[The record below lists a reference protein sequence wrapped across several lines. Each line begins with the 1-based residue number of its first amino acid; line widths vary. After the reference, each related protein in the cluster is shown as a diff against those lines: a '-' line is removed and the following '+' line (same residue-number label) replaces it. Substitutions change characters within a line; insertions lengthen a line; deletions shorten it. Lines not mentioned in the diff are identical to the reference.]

1 MFQNQKWTYGFLMI
15 VCAIFMGLGFSSPT
29 LAQTCGGNIP
39 CECGDNVE
47 FNRTL
52 VYGQDPIVRAVCPG
66 DGLIMNTPGVVLN
79 LNGNKIFGSGS
90 GVGILIGDG
99 VNNVTI
105 ENTGGGGAGP
115 DNFGVG
121 IATAGQTSG
130 SRISAVRPHANG
142 LGTIPRGDG
151 IFLNGDG
158 NVLIG
163 ILAKN
168 NGNNG
173 VTVIGNSNRLEGH
186 NDEYNGVHGIFVD
199 GNGNE
204 LIANLA
210 SENRKKSPGAG
221 IMVTGDGNTIERSR
235 ITKMNTWGI
244 VVQGDSNTLTQN
256 SVTKQDIDGIIVHG
270 DGNVLTDNKSQSSK
284 GVGISVEEDDGVPSS
299 DPAAST
305 GNIVSGNRQNPQCSI
320 YGVTLPKTCIVK

>member
-1 MFQNQKWTYGFLMI
+1 MFQNQKWTNCFLI
-15 VCAIFMGLGFSSPT
+15 IIGAIFMGLGFYSPI

-39 CECGDNVE
+39 CECGDNVVA
-47 FNRTL
+47 NRTL
-52 VYGQDPIVRAVCPG
+52 VSGQDPIVRAVCPG
-66 DGLIMNTPGVVLN
+66 DGLIMNTPEVVLN

-142 LGTIPRGDG
+142 LGTIPLGDG
-151 IFLNGDG
+151 IFLKGDG

-173 VTVIGNSNRLEGH
+173 VTVIGDDNVLQGH
-186 NDEYNGVHGIFVD
+186 NDEYNGVHGIFVE
-199 GNGNE
+199 GNGNQ
-204 LIANLA
+204 LNANLA
-210 SENRKKSPGAG
+210 SENRKKFQGAG
-221 IMVTGDGNTIERSR
+221 IWVEGDGNTVEQSK

-244 VVQGDSNTLTQN
+244 VIHGDNN
-256 SVTKQDIDGIIVHG
+256 SLRKNDVTKQDIDGIVVVG
-270 DGNVLTDNKSQSSK
+270 DGNVLKDNKSQSSK
-284 GVGISVEEDDGVPSS
+284 GVGISVEEDDGVPNSNA
-299 DPAAST
+299 AAST
-305 GNIVSGNRQNPQCSI
+305 GNIVSGNRQGPQCSI
-320 YGVTLPKTCIVK
+320 YGVTTTPTCIQK